1 MEAFNSIVTL
11 LDDKVWFILM
21 FLLVGTGAISAFAQD
36 LCRCVTFRRPGSG
49 CSADF
54 P

>member
-21 FLLVGTGAISAFAQD
+21 FLLVGTGVYFSIRTGFVQV
-36 LCRCVTFRRPGSG
+36 RH
-49 CSADF
+49 F
-54 P
+54 PQA